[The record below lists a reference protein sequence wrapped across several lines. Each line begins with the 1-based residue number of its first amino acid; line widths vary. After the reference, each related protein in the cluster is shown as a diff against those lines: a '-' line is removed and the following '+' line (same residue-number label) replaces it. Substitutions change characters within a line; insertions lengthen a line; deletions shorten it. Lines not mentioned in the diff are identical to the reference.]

1 MKRSTQLVG
10 LGGIAVAATAL
21 FAAPAQASPDEHS
34 APVFVQT
41 DNLAG
46 NTIVA
51 YDRAADGSLH
61 QAGTFATG
69 GNGGAL
75 SGAVVD
81 FLASQGSLA
90 YDRDAGLLYAVNA
103 GSDTLT
109 MFTVHGD
116 RLTRR
121 QVIGTGG
128 TFPVS
133 VAVRG
138 AVLYVLNARDGGSV
152 QGFLRIGGTLVRIP
166 AWHRLLGLDPT
177 AAPEFTNTPGQVAF
191 TPDGRNLIVT
201 TKANGSNIDV
211 FAVNAF
217 GGLSAQPVVN
227 ADPGQVPFAVSFDA
241 GRHLVVSEAANAVAT
256 FTINND
262 GTLSLVDREQTGQA
276 ATCWIV
282 RDGSNFYASNAGS
295 ANLSGY
301 HDAGTGTLTA
311 LGTTST
317 DPGTVDAA
325 VSSDGRFLY
334 AQTGAN
340 GIVDEF
346 RVARDGS
353 LTRIGAVTVPGS
365 AGGEGIA
372 AG

>member
-1 MKRSTQLVG
+1 
-10 LGGIAVAATAL
+10 
-21 FAAPAQASPDEHS
+21 
-34 APVFVQT
+34 
-41 DNLAG
+41 
-46 NTIVA
+46 
-51 YDRAADGSLH
+51 
-61 QAGTFATG
+61 
-69 GNGGAL
+69 
-75 SGAVVD
+75 
-81 FLASQGSLA
+81 
-90 YDRDAGLLYAVNA
+90 
-103 GSDTLT
+103 
-109 MFTVHGD
+109 
-116 RLTRR
+116 
-121 QVIGTGG
+121 
-128 TFPVS
+128 VS

-138 AVLYVLNARDGGSV
+138 PVLYVLNARDGGSV

-166 AWHRLLGLDPT
+166 GWHRSLGLDPT

-191 TPDGRNLIVT
+191 TPDGRNLVVT

-211 FAVNAF
+211 FAVSAF
-217 GGLSAQPVVN
+217 GGLSVQPVVN